1 MTLACV
7 PTDEVTSRPTAVV
20 TGANSGI
27 GLETARGL
35 VKAGYRTFLVCRNE
49 DRAAAAKT
57 DIDSSVPDAET
68 EIVLCD
74 LALQA
79 DIRRAVAEIEAQVD
93 SLDVLVNNA
102 GGTIRSRA
110 ETDEGIDVMLA
121 VNHLASFLL
130 TDLLLPL
137 LEAAPSARVVNLSS
151 DAHKMAK
158 LDLDDLQA
166 TRGYGLLGWPRYC
179 ETKLMNVLFTREL
192 ARRLTHTNVTTNA
205 VHPGGVRTN
214 LGAPP
219 LILKPLLR
227 VLKPAEEGARTTLAA
242 AIDPSYADV
251 TGSYFVK
258 EKPADDQLSKAARD
272 DRAAERLWTLSAGL
286 VDLRDGESSDR

>member
-1 MTLACV
+1 
-7 PTDEVTSRPTAVV
+7 VTSRPTAVV

-35 VKAGYRTFLVCRNE
+35 ARAGYRTFLLCRNE
-49 DRAAAAKT
+49 DRAADAKA
-57 DIDSSVPDAET
+57 DIDGSVPDSET
-68 EIVLCD
+68 EVVLCD

-79 DIRRAVAEIEAQVD
+79 NIRRAVATIEAEVD

-102 GGTIRSRA
+102 GITIRSRE

-121 VNHLASFLL
+121 VNHLAPFLL

-137 LEAAPSARVVNLSS
+137 LEAAPSARIVNLSS
-151 DAHKMAK
+151 DAHKMAR

-166 TRGYGLLGWPRYC
+166 TRGYGLLGWQRYC

-192 ARRLTHTNVTTNA
+192 ARRLTHTNVTANA
-205 VHPGGVRTN
+205 VHPGAVRTN

-219 LILKPLLR
+219 AILR
-227 VLKPAEEGARTTLAA
+227 AVLGLVFKSPEEGARTTLAT
-242 AIDPSYADV
+242 AIHPSFADV

-258 EKPADDQLSKAARD
+258 QKPADDQLSSAARN
-272 DRAAERLWTLSAGL
+272 DRAAERLWTLSTDL
-286 VDLRDGESSDR
+286 VDLRDGEGSGR